1 MRCGN
6 VGMQP
11 LQIAL
16 LVTSVAV
23 VLLQWVVLLEGAGLV
38 KCGVVVLQRLQ
49 FEAVAMGW
57 VVAGMSV
64 WPRSARYQ
72 VPTQSPRSPV
82 AV

>member
-1 MRCGN
+1 
-6 VGMQP
+6 MQP

-23 VLLQWVVLLEGAGLV
+23 VMLQWVVLLEGAGLV

-57 VVAGMSV
+57 EVAGMSV
-64 WPRSARYQ
+64 WPRSAR
-72 VPTQSPRSPV
+72 
-82 AV
+82 

>member
-64 WPRSARYQ
+64 WPRSAR
-72 VPTQSPRSPV
+72 
-82 AV
+82 

>member
-23 VLLQWVVLLEGAGLV
+23 VMLQWVVLLEGADLE
-38 KCGVVVLQRLQ
+38 KCGVVGLQRLQ
-49 FEAVAMGW
+49 FEAVVMGW

-64 WPRSARYQ
+64 WPRSAR
-72 VPTQSPRSPV
+72 
-82 AV
+82 

>member
-57 VVAGMSV
+57 EVAGMSV
-64 WPRSARYQ
+64 WPRSAR
-72 VPTQSPRSPV
+72 
-82 AV
+82 